1 MDVPRPDRVTLP
13 SGRPVEWHKP
23 DVPLARHYITLAW
36 PRGGAA
42 ATDADIDA
50 MWILAHAR
58 AREEGMRL
66 YGDAQCFTVLYN
78 GARTRRK
85 PWPHFHIIPARTPGE
100 KRFMLL
106 CLNLKRVSR
115 RLLRAFPL
123 LDARRTALL

>member
-1 MDVPRPDRVTLP
+1 
-13 SGRPVEWHKP
+13 
-23 DVPLARHYITLAW
+23 
-36 PRGGAA
+36 
-42 ATDADIDA
+42 
-50 MWILAHAR
+50 
-58 AREEGMRL
+58 MRL